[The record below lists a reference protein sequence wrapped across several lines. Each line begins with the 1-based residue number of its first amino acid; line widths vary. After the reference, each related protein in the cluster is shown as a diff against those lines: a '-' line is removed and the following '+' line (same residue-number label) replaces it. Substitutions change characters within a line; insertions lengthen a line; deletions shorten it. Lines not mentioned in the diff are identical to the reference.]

1 MTTNRNQPALRRASD
16 WVARR
21 ATGAAVTAA
30 AIFTALVA
38 AAAPASAQATSGSGS
53 ADQID
58 GAISDGFQV
67 WRTDGPG
74 WLAALVA
81 YAVLRRF
88 LSEQHV
94 LAKGRLLAALT
105 GLSMVLYAT
114 LAWRLWG
121 GPLDGIPAALV
132 AAIAL
137 VLHPEVP
144 ATQAAK
150 LRDAAQAGA
159 AAAQASAASS
169 PTTAVSSQPGTSP
182 VTIVLLCAGWVL
194 ASGLADLS
202 CATVRDQAGA
212 ASASGV
218 SAFLDCETAG
228 LPPDTLH
235 DAVLLAE
242 SAVRHWLSGRGTIDE
257 DGLLTDMK
265 PIRTDLGQCAI
276 AAAIAAVRSVGHEAG
291 SGGAGSGS
299 AGTASAA
306 LVADADQI
314 GEAFSK
320 IRRNLGWRPTKYELE
335 WASHR
340 GDPKGTASSA
350 ESEAR

>member
-1 MTTNRNQPALRRASD
+1 MTKNRNQSALRRASD

-30 AIFTALVA
+30 AIFTVLVA
-38 AAAPASAQATSGSGS
+38 AATPVSAQATSGSGA

-58 GAISDGFQV
+58 GAISDGIQV

-74 WLAALVA
+74 WLAALVV

-132 AAIAL
+132 AAVAL
-137 VLHPEVP
+137 VIHPEVP

-159 AAAQASAASS
+159 ATAQASAAQATAASS
-169 PTTAVSSQPGTSP
+169 PPPGSYPVALAV
-182 VTIVLLCAGWVL
+182 LCAGWVL
-194 ASGLADLS
+194 AANLS
-202 CATVRDQAGA
+202 CATVRDQAGTA
-212 ASASGV
+212 AAGGV
-218 SAFLDCETAG
+218 SAFLDCEAAG
-228 LPPDTLH
+228 LPQDTLH

-242 SAVRHWLSGRGTIDE
+242 SAVQRWLSGRGTIDE
-257 DGLLTDMK
+257 EGLLADME
-265 PIRTDLGQCAI
+265 PIRTNLGQCAI
-276 AAAIAAVRSVGHEAG
+276 AAAIAAVRSVGH
-291 SGGAGSGS
+291 GSGS
-299 AGTASAA
+299 GTPGTASAA

-314 GEAFSK
+314 GGAFSR
-320 IRRNLGWRPTKYELE
+320 IRRKLGWKPTKYELE
-335 WASHR
+335 WATSPQGTQGEVR
-340 GDPKGTASSA
+340 DPRGTASSA